1 MWPAFRDPEISAEI
15 GSGKSQ
21 ARPQP
26 ALFMLRW
33 KIRRG
38 MPFPVPGILME
49 KRDRI
54 IVLKRFPIR
63 LGPEDFLGFQNRRWV
78 FKLFRFVL
86 PVFIVEK
93 TSITDHRSG
102 SRTATENAGIRV
114 LGHEPRLL
122 KKTVLSLNRQPHIK
136 KKNNLFAW
144 TSRPNAKV
152 C

>member
-21 ARPQP
+21 AGPQP
-26 ALFMLRW
+26 ALFVLQR

-38 MPFPVPGILME
+38 MPLPVPGILVE

-54 IVLKRFPIR
+54 IILKRFPIR
-63 LGPEDFLGFQNRRWV
+63 LGSQDFLGFQNRRWV
-78 FKLFRFVL
+78 FNLSGLVL
-86 PVFIVEK
+86 PVFIVEE

-114 LGHEPRLL
+114 MGHEPRLL

-136 KKNNLFAW
+136 KKNNLLAW

-152 C
+152 Y